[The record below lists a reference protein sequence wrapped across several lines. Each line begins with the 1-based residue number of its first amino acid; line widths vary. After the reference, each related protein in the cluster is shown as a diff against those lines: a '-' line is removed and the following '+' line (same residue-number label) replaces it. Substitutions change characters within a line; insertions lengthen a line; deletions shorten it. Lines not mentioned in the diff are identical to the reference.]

1 MITITKSDEE
11 NKLVVINELEK
22 NCWVHLTDPSKSEL
36 ESVEKMCGIPIST
49 LKVAMDPEEFA
60 HIDIEDGVKMVV
72 LDIPIIEKE
81 NKIYV
86 FSTIP
91 IGLIFNKDYF
101 VSVCLKETSII
112 KDIRAN
118 RVKGIDTSCKVK
130 LLLQIVQRAEFKYLQ
145 YLKRIDKNSNQVQQ
159 RLQESVK
166 NNELIDLLNIEKSL
180 VYFSTSLTGNDRVLY
195 KIQRSQA
202 FMTNE
207 DDIDLIEDVINDN
220 KQAIEMCNIY
230 RDILS
235 GTMDA
240 YASVISNNLNIIM
253 KTLTL
258 LTIIMTIPTIIASLW
273 GMNVPVPF
281 MNSPYGFY
289 ILVAIAIVL
298 AICAG
303 FVLTKLSNSTG
314 GARKLIKR
322 RAKKK

>member
-1 MITITKSDEE
+1 M
-11 NKLVVINELEK
+11 
-22 NCWVHLTDPSKSEL
+22 
-36 ESVEKMCGIPIST
+36 
-49 LKVAMDPEEFA
+49 
-60 HIDIEDGVKMVV
+60 
-72 LDIPIIEKE
+72 
-81 NKIYV
+81 
-86 FSTIP
+86 
-91 IGLIFNKDYF
+91 
-101 VSVCLKETSII
+101 
-112 KDIRAN
+112 
-118 RVKGIDTSCKVK
+118 
-130 LLLQIVQRAEFKYLQ
+130 
-145 YLKRIDKNSNQVQQ
+145 
-159 RLQESVK
+159 
-166 NNELIDLLNIEKSL
+166 LNIEKSL